1 MASILVLYH
10 SQQYGNTE
18 AMAKAVAAGAQGAGA
33 EVTLHNANEERFD
46 VSRYRACDAA
56 AFGTPDYYSYIA
68 GTLKVF
74 LDDWFLAKQRDPKI
88 GPVIHYGKTDHH
100 PSRIGSYLIACVH
113 FATVYGKSPVGLP
126 ATLYRSEGDRK
137 RNRPHV
143 TMDEKTARLLQ
154 ESAWDAV
161 QEMRKLQEHASTRPA
176 AE

>member
-74 LDDWFLAKQRDPKI
+74 LDDWFLAKREDPSGLTDKPIALFYSHGGGGAVRGPLKDLFTKLGTPVVEPVESLGEPSGSVLQQCRDL
-88 GPVIHYGKTDHH
+88 G
-100 PSRIGSYLIACVH
+100 
-113 FATVYGKSPVGLP
+113 
-126 ATLYRSEGDRK
+126 RSLAE
-137 RNRPHV
+137 
-143 TMDEKTARLLQ
+143 
-154 ESAWDAV
+154 
-161 QEMRKLQEHASTRPA
+161 A